1 MKITKIIL
9 VNCGYHET
17 FNSNQF
23 LKNDTDFSVFKDFN
37 RMIDRK
43 LFIKTYKEIFNT
55 FVDFVKHSSKILY
68 TNKLASDKFDYNT
81 MIRKLS
87 REQETKLYKTK

>member
-1 MKITKIIL
+1 M
-9 VNCGYHET
+9 VYHET

-55 FVDFVKHSSKILY
+55 FVKFVKHNSKILY